1 MKPHLTILLL
11 CATAWGQPVI
21 PAKPVHFVIADP
33 TGPCGN
39 SYITVN
45 TLTGAI
51 TVCKDGIWAAGG
63 SGSGISTC
71 PTTPPTTGTAGQV
84 CVIGTSQY
92 LCHTTG
98 ACSVAGDWTLVGPSG
113 LDILRFSIC
122 ITAGCGSETTINA
135 ETTNTAGNFTE
146 CVANLSVAPTGS
158 STIWQVQRA
167 QSPWTSWTTINTLTL
182 SVANGL
188 APVHQATFA
197 NSPQPFSVD
206 DKYRVQVTQNDSNGV
221 AQGGTVQCRGS
232 Y

>member
-1 MKPHLTILLL
+1 MNKAFVLLL
-11 CATAWGQPVI
+11 LAGAAWAQPVI

-45 TLTGAI
+45 TITGAI

-113 LDILRFSIC
+113 LDILRFGIC
-122 ITAGCGSETTINA
+122 IAAGCGSETTINYIA
-135 ETTNTAGNFTE
+135 TMGAGSFTE
-146 CVANLSVAPTGS
+146 CAFNLATAATGS
-158 STIWQVQRA
+158 SVIVDVQDG
-167 QSPWTSWTTINTLTL
+167 SGTSIFGATKLVAT
-182 SVANGL
+182 VANGT
-188 APVHQATFA
+188 AVEYQSTFA
-197 NSPQPFSVD
+197 NSPQTYARGS
-206 DKYRVQVTQNDSNGV
+206 KYKAVILQNDSGGA
-221 AQGGTVQCRGS
+221 AQGGTVQCR
-232 Y
+232 

>member
-1 MKPHLTILLL
+1 MNKAIVLLL
-11 CATAWGQPVI
+11 LAGAVWAQPVI

-45 TLTGAI
+45 TITGAI

-63 SGSGISTC
+63 SGSGISAC

-84 CVIGTSQY
+84 CVTGTSQY

-122 ITAGCGSETTINA
+122 ITAGCGSETTINYIA
-135 ETTNTAGNFTE
+135 TMGAGTFTE
-146 CVANLSVAPTGS
+146 CSFNLATAATGS
-158 STIWQVQRA
+158 SVIVDVQDA
-167 QSPWTSWTTINTLTL
+167 TGTSIFGATKLVAPQSSTS
-182 SVANGL
+182 VVYQG
-188 APVHQATFA
+188 TFA
-197 NSPQPFSVD
+197 NSPQTYARGS
-206 DKYRVQVTQNDSNGV
+206 KYKAVVLNNDPNGA
-221 AQGGTVQCRGS
+221 AQGGAVQCR
-232 Y
+232 